1 MANLTVRRL
10 DDEVHRLLRLRA
22 AEHGRSV
29 ESEVRAILS
38 DAVQPKV
45 GGRGASVVA
54 RLAGRGDVPMSTDD
68 ILALTRADD

>member
-10 DDEVHRLLRLRA
+10 DDETHRLLRLRA
-22 AEHGRSV
+22 AEHGRSM

-38 DAVQPKV
+38 EAVRPSARQ
-45 GGRGASVVA
+45 RGAGMID
-54 RLAGRGDVPMSTDD
+54 RLSGRGDVAMSTDS